1 MTRSS
6 PLSLAA
12 LSALLAACAPVQAAP
27 TAGKPASASASASV
41 SVSGGPVA
49 QAPEEGWR
57 DWAGGPIS
65 EAARS
70 TAVLGSDG
78 RPLGPSAYAG
88 PREALVAGD
97 MAAFVASARRVD
109 ADSEFDN
116 EIVALVLAMDRI
128 AARDYAAAA
137 EHLPD
142 ATGDEAGGA
151 RQIARF
157 VAAWLP
163 ALEGDVEASVT
174 ELRKTGQALPG
185 LTAELSL
192 AALLQAGGR
201 EDEALAIYSAL
212 TPSKIKAPEHDF
224 DPQGILFTHVQTVIS
239 RRALLL
245 RQLGRVEE
253 AKDVYRRLADA
264 EPEQAVFYASA
275 LERLESGRGLADEPL
290 DMHAA
295 LARSFSDLSL
305 ALYQQRV
312 IRNAMVGRRLRGLD
326 TQRAVMDQLA
336 LLVDPENDG
345 LRQVV
350 YESLYDEAY
359 YAGAAHVAQSA
370 PKPTADLQI
379 EAARA
384 HLMAEDEP
392 AARAAARRAV
402 EVADEEERFGV
413 LSGAIGLLALLGEEA
428 QALSYADE
436 AEALAVDDA
445 ERASIAAQR
454 AGVYSQFG
462 AHDKAVD
469 AARRARRLDDTHSR
483 RMTLASLLGEAG
495 EVEAGLQ
502 LIRNERLKRPNDPYM
517 LNTLGYYLI
526 EHTDKFEE
534 GFRVLYRANAL
545 APNDPYIADSLGWA
559 YYRLGRL
566 EEARRL
572 IALARRE
579 LDPKVHWEIEDHMG
593 DILWHLNEREAAREA
608 WQAALQEFPPRKV
621 RQQIEEKLEN
631 GLNEG
636 PPEERPVPSVSL
648 DEDTVEQRET

>member
-1 MTRSS
+1 MTRY
-6 PLSLAA
+6 PLLSLLA
-12 LSALLAACAPVQAAP
+12 LGGLVAACVPGQAAEP
-27 TAGKPASASASASV
+27 GPATAAPAAE
-41 SVSGGPVA
+41 
-49 QAPEEGWR
+49 APEQGWR
-57 DWAGGPIS
+57 TWAGGPIS
-65 EAARS
+65 EAARE
-70 TAVLGSDG
+70 TAVLGPDG
-78 RPLGPSAYAG
+78 QPVGPSAYDG
-88 PREALVAGD
+88 PRDALTAGD
-97 MAAFVASARRVD
+97 MAAFVASARQVD
-109 ADSEFDN
+109 ADEDFNN

-128 AARDYAAAA
+128 AAGDYAAAA
-137 EHLPD
+137 DHLPD
-142 ATGDEAGGA
+142 VSEDEASGA
-151 RQIARF
+151 TQIAQF

-163 ALEGDVEASVT
+163 ALQGDLGASVT
-174 ELRKTGQALPG
+174 EVRKAGQALPG

-212 TPSKIKAPEHDF
+212 TPSKIEAPEHDF

-245 RQLGRVEE
+245 RQLGRIEE
-253 AKDVYRRLADA
+253 AKDVYRRLAEA

-275 LERLESGRGLADEPL
+275 LERLETGRGLRDEPL
-290 DMHAA
+290 DMEGA

-312 IRNAMVGRRLRGLD
+312 IRNAMMGRRLRGLD

-336 LLVDPENDG
+336 LLVDPDNDS
-345 LRQVV
+345 LRELV
-350 YESLYDEAY
+350 YDALYDEAY
-359 YAGAAHVAQSA
+359 YAGAAHVARSA
-370 PKPTADLQI
+370 PVATADLQI
-379 EAARA
+379 AAARA
-384 HLMAEDEP
+384 LLMAENEP
-392 AARAAARRAV
+392 AARAAVRRAV
-402 EVADEEERFGV
+402 DVAEADERFGV

-436 AEALAVDDA
+436 AEEIALDDA

-462 AHDKAVD
+462 EHDKAVE
-469 AARRARRLDDTHSR
+469 AARRARRLDDTHGR

-526 EHTDKFEE
+526 EHTDRFDE

-593 DILWHLNEREAAREA
+593 DILWHLEEREAARDA
-608 WQAALQEFPPRKV
+608 WQAALEEFPPRKV
-621 RQQIEEKLEN
+621 RQRIEEKLEA
-631 GLNEG
+631 GLNEA
-636 PPEERPVPSVSL
+636 PPETRPVPSVSL
-648 DEDTVEQRET
+648 DDDAVEQRET